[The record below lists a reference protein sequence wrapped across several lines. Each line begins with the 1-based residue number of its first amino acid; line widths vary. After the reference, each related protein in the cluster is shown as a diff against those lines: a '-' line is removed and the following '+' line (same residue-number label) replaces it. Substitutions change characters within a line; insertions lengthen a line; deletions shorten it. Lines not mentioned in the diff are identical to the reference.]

1 MERLVLENRT
11 IIVSTVM
18 GQSPVYRPITMTLDE
33 QIKQQN
39 LMKEEN
45 KRKKTLIEQ
54 ALNDRLFLWI

>member
-1 MERLVLENRT
+1 M
-11 IIVSTVM
+11 I
-18 GQSPVYRPITMTLDE
+18 LDE